1 MWELIRINQRKSLI
15 IFFFMGVILLSLGYL
30 IGMNFYYPDGGIFG
44 LLIAFLIW
52 LILSIVS
59 YYKGHSIIMLINNA
73 VEISHHI
80 HPQLFNIVEE
90 MKIASSLPHM
100 PKVFIIDNDAPNAF
114 AAGTKPDNSCI
125 AVTAG
130 LLSLLNRDELQAVVA
145 HEMAHIKNRDVMY
158 LTFAGM
164 MLGAISIMSD
174 LYLRG
179 MIFGGNRRTRVEK
192 SSSGNAQV
200 KIILTIITMLFAI
213 LAPLLAKLF
222 YFSLSRQR
230 EYLADALAV
239 RFTRFP
245 EGLASAL
252 EKISKPVYN
261 IELTNSI
268 AEPMFIVPPLAA
280 NRFASGLFSTHPP
293 INERIRILRSLST
306 GVELK
311 NYAVAFQKVTKSN
324 KFLPN
329 SFFDDKSNI
338 PIKKEIEPTPDSAST
353 NPQRT
358 FSDLINR
365 LNNYIFLVCTCGL
378 KIKIPPD
385 LNKSEICCPKCG
397 RDNKVPMAELA
408 TIASAGVI
416 INNNKTE
423 LKEEIDTPKK
433 VRQVYKR
440 QNKVWESF
448 QCNCSKYVHLS
459 PNFNR
464 NMVKCSECE
473 SDIEIINVD

>member
-1 MWELIRINQRKSLI
+1 MWELIKSNQRKSLM
-15 IFFFMGVILLSLGYL
+15 IFLVMGFLLLSLGYL

-44 LLIAFLIW
+44 LLIALFIW
-52 LILSIVS
+52 IILSTIS
-59 YYKGHSIIMLINNA
+59 YYKGHSIIMSINNA

-90 MKIASSLPHM
+90 MKIASSLPYM
-100 PKVFIIDNDAPNAF
+100 PKVYIIDNDAPNAF

-179 MIFGGNRRTRVEK
+179 MIYGGNRRTKVDR
-192 SSSGNAQV
+192 SSGGNAQV
-200 KIILTIITMLFAI
+200 KIIMTIITMLFAI

-230 EYLADALAV
+230 EYLADAMAV

-261 IELTNSI
+261 IELANNI

-293 INERIRILRSLST
+293 INERIKILRSLST

-311 NYAVAFQKVTKSN
+311 NYALAFQKVTKSN
-324 KFLPN
+324 KALPN
-329 SFFDDKSNI
+329 SFFDDKTNI
-338 PIKKEIEPTPDSAST
+338 PVKEIEPTTEATPT

-365 LNNYIFLVCTCGL
+365 LNNYIFLVCLCGL

-433 VRQVYKR
+433 IRQVYKR
-440 QNKVWESF
+440 QNKGWESF

-464 NMVKCSECE
+464 NLVKCSECE
-473 SDIEIINVD
+473 SDIEIINID